1 LYDPRVSR
9 GVLVAFIVF
18 ALASLFTPGPNNLM
32 LMTSGVNYG
41 FRRTLPHALGVAF
54 GFGFLVLVVGL
65 GLGELF
71 AAFPLLYT
79 VLKFAGAGY
88 LVYLAWLIA
97 RAGPAKASGGRS
109 RPLTFLQAAAFQWI
123 NAKALVMAVGA
134 ISTYAAIA
142 AFPLNVALM
151 VAIFVALGLV
161 SSSTWTLFGTSLR
174 AIVTDPKRVRTFN
187 LVMAAALVLSLV
199 PAFWEP

>member
-1 LYDPRVSR
+1 MTARVSR
-9 GVLVAFIVF
+9 ELVIAFVVF

-41 FRRTLPHALGVAF
+41 FARTLPHALGVAF
-54 GFGFLVLVVGL
+54 GFGFLVLMVGL
-65 GLGELF
+65 GVGVLF
-71 AAFPLLYT
+71 SAFPVLYT
-79 VLKFAGAGY
+79 VLKFAGAAY
-88 LVYLAWLIA
+88 LIYLAWLIA
-97 RAGPAKASGGRS
+97 RAGPAKGSGGRD
-109 RPLTFLQAAAFQWI
+109 RPLTFLQAAAFQWV

-142 AFPLNVALM
+142 AFPLNVAVM

-161 SSSTWTLFGTSLR
+161 SSTTWILFGTSLR

-187 LVMAAALVLSLV
+187 LVMAAALVASLV
-199 PAFWEP
+199 PVFWEP

>member
-1 LYDPRVSR
+1 
-9 GVLVAFIVF
+9 
-18 ALASLFTPGPNNLM
+18 
-32 LMTSGVNYG
+32 
-41 FRRTLPHALGVAF
+41 
-54 GFGFLVLVVGL
+54 
-65 GLGELF
+65 
-71 AAFPLLYT
+71 
-79 VLKFAGAGY
+79 
-88 LVYLAWLIA
+88 
-97 RAGPAKASGGRS
+97 
-109 RPLTFLQAAAFQWI
+109 
-123 NAKALVMAVGA
+123 MAVGA